1 MRTDLRGGYRFGI
14 VLFSAALVACGGG
27 GGGSSG
33 SGTPSAS
40 ATSVAITSANAN
52 QVASDAFAATNFAV
66 SGANT
71 ATDLVA
77 FAVGSASNPSFN
89 LRSFADDYLQRL
101 RSRSSS
107 QMVTVQAVYTDPYVC
122 SGGGSYADVWND
134 ADNDL
139 TDSAGDSYS
148 TTYNNCVE
156 AGITTNG
163 AVSASLVSF
172 SGSVFGDYT
181 MSGTFGFDNLSVS
194 YTGFSFNMNGGMSY
208 SASRTG
214 TNASATVSI
223 PSLVITEPSGSATI
237 ANATLQYSQNETT
250 LAYSYSISATVSST
264 AAGGQV
270 TVTTLAP
277 FTGTGTGYPVSGS
290 VRMTGAAGS
299 SVTLTATG
307 GGNVRLDVDSNGDGI
322 TDSTINT
329 TWPALVAL

>member
-1 MRTDLRGGYRFGI
+1 MAELRSVHRFGI
-14 VLFSAALVACGGG
+14 VLFGATLVACGGG
-27 GGGSSG
+27 GGESG
-33 SGTPSAS
+33 APGAS
-40 ATSVAITSANAN
+40 PNAVAITSANAS
-52 QVASDAFAATNFAV
+52 QAASDAFAATNFAV

-71 ATDLVA
+71 ATDFVA
-77 FAVGSASNPSFN
+77 FAVSGAPTPAFN
-89 LRSFADDYLQRL
+89 LRSFAQDYLERL
-101 RSRSSS
+101 RNRSSS
-107 QMVTVQAVYTDPYVC
+107 QMVTVQAVYTNPYIC
-122 SGGGSYADVWND
+122 SGGGSYSDVWND

-139 TDSAGDSYS
+139 MDSAGDSYS
-148 TTYNNCVE
+148 TTYSNCVE

-172 SGSVFGDYT
+172 SGSAFGDYT
-181 MSGTFGFDNLSVS
+181 MSGTFGFDSLSVS
-194 YTGFSFNMNGGMSY
+194 YTGLSFNVNGGMSY

-214 TNASATVSI
+214 TSASATVSI

-237 ANATLQYSQNETT
+237 ANATLQYSQDEST

-290 VRMTGAAGS
+290 IRLTGAAGS

-307 GGNVRLDVDSNGDGI
+307 GGNVRLDVDSNGDGG
-322 TDSTINT
+322 TDSTTNT

>member
-1 MRTDLRGGYRFGI
+1 MAELCSVYRFGV
-14 VLFSAALVACGGG
+14 VLFGATLVACGGG
-27 GGGSSG
+27 GGESG
-33 SGTPSAS
+33 GTDAPVA
-40 ATSVAITSANAN
+40 APNAVAITDTNSN
-52 QVASDAFAATNFAV
+52 QVASDAFVVTNFAV

-71 ATDLVA
+71 ATGLVA
-77 FAVGSASNPSFN
+77 FATGSAPTPTFS
-89 LRSFADDYLQRL
+89 LRNFAEDYLQRL
-101 RSRSSS
+101 RGRSSS

-122 SGGGSYADVWND
+122 SGGGSYADAWND
-134 ADNDL
+134 VDNDL

-148 TTYNNCVE
+148 TTYSNCVE

-172 SGSVFGDYT
+172 SGSALGDYT

-194 YTGFSFNMNGGMSY
+194 YTGLSFNMNGGMSY

-237 ANATLQYSQNETT
+237 ANATLQYLQDEST

-270 TVTTLAP
+270 TVTTLTP
-277 FTGTGTGYPVSGS
+277 FAGTGTGYPVSGS
-290 VRMTGAAGS
+290 IRMTGAAGS
-299 SVTLTATG
+299 SVALTATG
-307 GGNVRLDVDSNGDGI
+307 GGNVRLDVDGNGDGI
-322 TDSTINT
+322 TDSTTNT